1 MAHPEKFSKP
11 QIILHWLM
19 FLLFFVSFFS
29 HEAIKDSYIAFVREG
44 VTDIGIGTRVHVI
57 VGIAILALAVV
68 RIVMRFTRP
77 APLEMGSGAQALL
90 AKAVKLGLYVVMI
103 TIPLS
108 GIAVWFGGIRD
119 AGEVHEVMF
128 TLGLGLLGLHILGA
142 LVHQFVFKDN
152 LMARMKLR

>member
-11 QIILHWLM
+11 QIVLHWLM

-77 APLEMGSGAQALL
+77 APAEMGSGAQALL

>member
-19 FLLFFVSFFS
+19 FLLFFASFFS
-29 HEAIKDSYIAFVREG
+29 HDAIKDSYRAFVREG
-44 VTDIGIGTRVHVI
+44 VTDIGVGTRIHVI
-57 VGIAILALAVV
+57 VGIVILALAVV

-77 APLEMGSGAQALL
+77 APSEMGSGAQALL

-128 TLGLGLLGLHILGA
+128 TLGLGLLVLHILGA

>member
-11 QIILHWLM
+11 QIVLHWLM
-19 FLLFFVSFFS
+19 FLLFLVSFFS

-57 VGIAILALAVV
+57 VGIAILALAVI

-77 APLEMGSGAQALL
+77 APAEMGSVAQALL

-108 GIAVWFGGIRD
+108 GIAVWFGGIRE
-119 AGEVHEVMF
+119 AGDMHEVMF
-128 TLGLGLLGLHILGA
+128 TLGLGLVGLHILGA

>member
-1 MAHPEKFSKP
+1 MAHPEKFSKL
-11 QIILHWLM
+11 QIVLHWLM
-19 FLLFFVSFFS
+19 FLLFLASFVS
-29 HEAIKDSYIAFVREG
+29 HDAVKASYRAFVREG
-44 VTDIGIGTRVHVI
+44 VTDISVGTRVHVI
-57 VGIAILALAVV
+57 VGIVLLALAVI

-77 APLEMGSGAQALL
+77 APAEMGSGAQALL

-108 GIAVWFGGIRD
+108 GIAVWFGGIRE
-119 AGEVHEVMF
+119 AGDMHEVMF